1 MTNITDETVH
11 GAEVHTRGIQVTV
24 NNHTV
29 TLTER
34 TLTGLQIKQAAIAQG
49 AAVELGFQ
57 LSAKQGK
64 RYKVIGD
71 NDAVTVH
78 EHQEFL
84 AVAPD
89 DNS

>member
-1 MTNITDETVH
+1 MTSITHETVS
-11 GAEVHTRGIQVTV
+11 GAEAHPRGIHVTV
-24 NNHTV
+24 NNHPV
-29 TLTER
+29 TLTEH

-49 AAVELGFQ
+49 TALELGFQ
-57 LSAKQGK
+57 LSVKQGK

-71 NDAVTVH
+71 NDEVTVH

>member
-1 MTNITDETVH
+1 MTSITDEIVSS
-11 GAEVHTRGIQVTV
+11 AEVHPRGIHVTV
-24 NNHTV
+24 NNHPV

-34 TLTGLQIKQAAIAQG
+34 TMTGLQIKQAAIAQG
-49 AAVELGFQ
+49 TALELGFQ
-57 LSAKQGK
+57 LSVKQGK

-71 NDAVTVH
+71 NDEVTVH